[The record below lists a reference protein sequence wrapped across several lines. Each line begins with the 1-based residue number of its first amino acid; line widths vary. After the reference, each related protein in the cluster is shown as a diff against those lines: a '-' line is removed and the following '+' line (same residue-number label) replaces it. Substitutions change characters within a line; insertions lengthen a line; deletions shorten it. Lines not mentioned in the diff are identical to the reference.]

1 MLHCARDTATLTPM
15 MRDLSRD
22 RQWLALNTVTVKSWS
37 LEQAIDGCAR
47 AGITAIAPWRDIVQR
62 CGIERAARLLRAS
75 GLTVTCLCRG
85 GMFTAA
91 DAAGRRAAIDDNRRA
106 IDEAAAIGAGSL
118 ILVVGG
124 LPPGSKDL
132 IGAHRQV
139 RDGIAAVLP
148 HARAAAVPLAIEP
161 LHPMTAADRAC
172 VNTLAHAND
181 LCEELGEGIGV
192 AIDAYHV
199 WWDPDLPRQ
208 VARSAGSILSY
219 HVCDWLVPTRD
230 LVFDR
235 GNAGRRHHRP
245 PSHARVGRGC
255 GLCRALRCRDSLRRE
270 LVEARSRRG
279 RAHLHRTPPDR
290 GVST

>member
-1 MLHCARDTATLTPM
+1 
-15 MRDLSRD
+15 MRDFSRD

-62 CGIERAARLLRAS
+62 CGIERAAKLLRAS

-91 DAAGRRAAIDDNRRA
+91 DEAGRRAAIDDNRRA

-132 IGAHRQV
+132 VGAHRQV

-181 LCEELGEGIGV
+181 LCEELGEGVGV

-208 VARSAGSILSY
+208 IARSAGRILSY

-235 GNAGRRHHRP
+235 GMPGDGIIDLPRL
-245 PSHARVGRGC
+245 RG
-255 GLCRALRCRDSLRRE
+255 
-270 LVEARSRRG
+270 LVEDAGYAGHCDVEILSAENWWKRD
-279 RAHLHRTPPDR
+279 PDEVVR
-290 GVST
+290 ICIERHQTVV